1 MGITSDQAAEL
12 LDIAGGSLRQIE
24 TSVKPASLA
33 LVYRAARLYRCDV
46 ADLIAGNDGV
56 PDEPPPQ
63 PKPPQAPARRQ
74 DKEGA
79 KKAPKRVQAVAS

>member
-33 LVYRAARLYRCDV
+33 LAYRAARLYRCDV
-46 ADLIAGNDGV
+46 ADLIANNEGV
-56 PDEPPPQ
+56 PEEPPKQ
-63 PKPPQAPARRQ
+63 PKPAPAPRRRQ
-74 DKEGA
+74 DTEGT
-79 KKAPKRVQAVAS
+79 KKAPKRAQAVAS